1 MNTTFAKSTLITG
14 SQSVTCGGSQQSPTT
29 NCPRAEAVLRI
40 GAASGSIDLI
50 NGGSVDFGWIQ
61 QNTIFYC
68 KPSKVT
74 MTAGSAS
81 VLEV

>member
-1 MNTTFAKSTLITG
+1 MNTTFIKATTISG
-14 SQSVTCGGSQQSPTT
+14 SATASCGGNQYDPNT
-29 NCPRAEAVLRI
+29 NCPRAEGVLRI

-50 NGGSVDFGWIQ
+50 GGGTINLGWIQ

-68 KPSKVT
+68 KPSLVT
-74 MTAGSAS
+74 MTSGTAS